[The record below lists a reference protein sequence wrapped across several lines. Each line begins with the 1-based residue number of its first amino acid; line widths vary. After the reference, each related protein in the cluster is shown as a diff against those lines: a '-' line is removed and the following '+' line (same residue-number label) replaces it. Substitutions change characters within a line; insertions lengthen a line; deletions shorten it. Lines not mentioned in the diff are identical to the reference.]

1 MAKGMSLN
9 EFGGLALA
17 FVIVA
22 IIISITGTILTQT
35 QSTQCTGGT
44 VGYNSTTHACGTDIG
59 LYNTSTVASNATA
72 QGLSGITTMSQWLPT
87 IAVIVAAAV
96 VVGVIVNYFRAG

>member
-1 MAKGMSLN
+1 MSKGISLN

-17 FVIVA
+17 FAIVA
-22 IIISITGTILTQT
+22 IIISIGGTILTQVR
-35 QSTQCTGGT
+35 STQ
-44 VGYNSTTHACGTDIG
+44 TTNALD
-59 LYNTSTVASNATA
+59 YNATT

-96 VVGVIVNYFRAG
+96 VIGVIVNYFRAG